1 MEDGEGSVFVDG
13 EDTGGE
19 DNDTTSEE
27 STENE
32 DINNQSEEDSE
43 AAGGKASDDKG
54 DESESDESGDK
65 GKKTDVTDKGTK
77 LDPDPLSQ
85 ANQLRANAERKA
97 REYEA
102 FLNDPVKVKAYL
114 EDLEKENG
122 GAKKE
127 DEKSSDDISKLDP
140 KKLETVEDLQ
150 NFAEALKEA
159 TRKEIA
165 AVKSQLT
172 GMTTSQQQKDTANRI
187 QSEIAEV
194 QSKYPQLRELN
205 PDGSKNPDYDEEL
218 DKLVGETYNELD
230 LDKRTGNYRGKVNI
244 LSIADRIMKAK
255 TIGEGNGSRKA
266 QTDVIDKRKGRV
278 ITSKTGG
285 GAQTV
290 DDTKLSPAATIAERM
305 KRAASRR

>member
-43 AAGGKASDDKG
+43 AATEKASDKG
-54 DESESDESGDK
+54 DESSSEESDDK
-65 GKKTDVTDKGTK
+65 GKKTDVTEKGTK

-85 ANQLRANAERKA
+85 ANQLRANAERRA

-114 EDLEKENG
+114 EDLEKET
-122 GAKKE
+122 GAGKKE

-172 GMTTSQQQKDTANRI
+172 GFTSNQQQKETASRI

-194 QSKYPQLRELN
+194 QTKYPQLRELN

-230 LDKRTGNYRGKVNI
+230 LDQRTGNYRGKVNI

-285 GAQTV
+285 ASQTV
-290 DDTKLSPAATIAERM
+290 DDSKLSPAATIAERM

>member
-43 AAGGKASDDKG
+43 AATEKASDKG
-54 DESESDESGDK
+54 DESSSEESDDK
-65 GKKTDVTDKGTK
+65 GKKTDVTEKGTK

-85 ANQLRANAERKA
+85 ANQLRANAERRA

-114 EDLEKENG
+114 EDLEKET
-122 GAKKE
+122 GAGKKE

-172 GMTTSQQQKDTANRI
+172 GFTSNQQQKETASRI

-194 QSKYPQLRELN
+194 QTKYPQLRELN

-230 LDKRTGNYRGKVNI
+230 LDQRTGNYRGKVNI

-285 GAQTV
+285 GVQTV
-290 DDTKLSPAATIAERM
+290 DDSKLSPAATIAERM